1 MRSREQSPVS
11 MATIL
16 VVDDDSNNRLL
27 LKSILAVDK
36 HTIVEARNGAEA
48 LEQVALDVPDLII
61 VDLNMPDVDGVSLV
75 RSLRAN
81 SALDNIE
88 IALYT
93 GTILTSA
100 IEDFLD
106 LHRVKTVI
114 TKPSEPEDVL
124 RLVRLALAR
133 L

>member
-1 MRSREQSPVS
+1 MRSREQSRVS

-36 HTIVEARNGAEA
+36 HTVVEARNGAEA

-61 VDLNMPDVDGVSLV
+61 VDLNMPDVDGVTLV
-75 RSLRAN
+75 RSVRAN

-106 LHRVKTVI
+106 LYRVKTVI